1 MYDISFR
8 IREEE
13 QEEKEYYNISAYP
26 LITLDI

>member
-13 QEEKEYYNISAYP
+13 QEEKEYYNISASPPDYA
-26 LITLDI
+26 